1 MLKIKIS
8 LSFSAVS
15 RAKAGGYLYAIHYAE
30 LKVIYPSLST
40 AISIIFILLIPFKVR
55 IVTVFPSYVTNVLPP
70 PPFFIYHSILF
81 MEHLTFYLQFLFSKK
96 LSYFC
101 TDNTKDDEN
110 HIPRQKRQ
118 QELHSE
124 IDHPAPLLPEWR
136 L

>member
-96 LSYFC
+96 SMTNFFL
-101 TDNTKDDEN
+101 
-110 HIPRQKRQ
+110 
-118 QELHSE
+118 
-124 IDHPAPLLPEWR
+124 
-136 L
+136 